1 MLRYTVARIANARC
15 ASGAPKLKY
24 LIDNQWVESTTD
36 KYIDVH
42 NPATQEVICRVPEMT
57 QAEMDAVAESSAKAY
72 KTWKQTSILTRQ
84 QIMLKYQELIKEHK
98 TEIAKLITLEQG
110 SVLAFNNLN

>member
-1 MLRYTVARIANARC
+1 MLRYSVTRAVSARS
-15 ASGAPKLKY
+15 ASAAPKLKY
-24 LIDNQWVESTTD
+24 LIDNKWVESTTD
-36 KYIDVH
+36 TYMPVH
-42 NPATQEVICRVPEMT
+42 NPATQEVVCQVPQMT

-72 KTWKQTSILTRQ
+72 QSWKNTSILTRQ

-110 SVLAFNNLN
+110 LVFNFLNF